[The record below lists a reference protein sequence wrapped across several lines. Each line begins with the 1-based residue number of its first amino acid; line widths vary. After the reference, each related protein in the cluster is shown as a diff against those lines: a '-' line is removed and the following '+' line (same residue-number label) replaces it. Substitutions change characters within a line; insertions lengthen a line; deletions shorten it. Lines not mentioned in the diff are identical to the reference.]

1 MSESGETP
9 AALSAFLRG
18 VERRA
23 ALFAQL
29 QSGDSEVGD
38 VALAAA
44 MRAFRKHAASAPMAE
59 WPRRFWALLIASPGL
74 RQDAA
79 VARWPSALQRLGTLA
94 PPVRAALLTRLV
106 AGLAEDD
113 ATAVLGL
120 DQAGYRQALTSAC
133 PQDSAGQPDPAGW
146 RLLAE
151 AVQQQ
156 LRELPPERL
165 ARLARLR
172 ESAVA
177 GTSAQPS
184 KPATAPR
191 FSPQP
196 SQPTEARRWRWA
208 LLVVLVCGGAIAA
221 TYRWPQM
228 FAWMSLP
235 GDLSAGAETGDPGTG
250 LIMTEPLP
258 SSAPAASY
266 DAAFAQ
272 LSHPDF
278 ELLLDPEGE
287 AMAQQADFYAWYA
300 AGGSSETPA
309 AVSTEE
315 NTLPETTDAEF

>member
-1 MSESGETP
+1 MSEPEETP

-79 VARWPSALQRLGTLA
+79 VARWPLALQRLGTLV
-94 PPVRAALLTRLV
+94 PPVRAALLARLV

-151 AVQQQ
+151 AAQQQ
-156 LRELPPERL
+156 LRELPPDRL
-165 ARLARLR
+165 TRLARLR

-177 GTSAQPS
+177 GTSVQPS
-184 KPATAPR
+184 KPVIAPR

-196 SQPTEARRWRWA
+196 SQSTGARRWRWA
-208 LLVVLVCGGAIAA
+208 LLVVLVCGGAIAS

-228 FAWMSLP
+228 FAWLTAP
-235 GDLSAGAETGDPGTG
+235 GDLPADAEIGDLGTG
-250 LIMTEPLP
+250 LIVAEPLP
-258 SSAPAASY
+258 SAAPAARY

-278 ELLLDPEGE
+278 DLLLDPEGE

-300 AGGSSETPA
+300 ADGLSGTPSTA
-309 AVSTEE
+309 NTEE
-315 NTLPETTDAEF
+315 NTLPESTDAEF

>member
-1 MSESGETP
+1 MSETGETP

-23 ALFAQL
+23 VLFAQL
-29 QSGDSEVGD
+29 QSGSPEVGD
-38 VALAAA
+38 GALLAA
-44 MRAFRKHAASAPMAE
+44 MRAFRNHAASAPMAE
-59 WPRRFWALLIASPGL
+59 WPRRFWTLLIASPGL
-74 RQDAA
+74 RQNAA
-79 VARWPSALQRLGTLA
+79 AASWPLPLQRLGALD
-94 PPVRAALLTRLV
+94 PPVRAALLARLV

-120 DQAGYRQALTSAC
+120 DQSGYRQALTSAC
-133 PQDSAGQPDPAGW
+133 PQDLAGRPDPEAW

-156 LRELPPERL
+156 LRDLSAERL

-177 GTSAQPS
+177 APPARQP
-184 KPATAPR
+184 PAVPVSWVPAPPR
-191 FSPQP
+191 
-196 SQPTEARRWRWA
+196 TTRRWRWA
-208 LLVVLVCGGAIAA
+208 LLVVVVCAGAIAA

-228 FAWMSLP
+228 FTR
-235 GDLSAGAETGDPGTG
+235 LSASMDSSSGAESDALDAPA
-250 LIMTEPLP
+250 IAIEALP
-258 SSAPAASY
+258 SSAPAARY

-287 AMAQQADFYAWYA
+287 AVAQHADFYAWYA
-300 AGGSSETPA
+300 ADGPAETPA
-309 AVSTEE
+309 AVNAAGG
-315 NTLPETTDAEF
+315 NTHPESTDAEF